1 MCDNHITQ
9 GSGKHRP
16 RWSSQRTTGAG
27 QPPMMTDDMFAGTS
41 MQPAYVPP
49 GYPPL
54 LFSSFY
60 YHSGFHPMSPQQPVS
75 PIAFYP
81 AQPAFDMTYSQASPM
96 PATAVYS
103 TSPHGAYHQ
112 PMFHPMVA
120 PLSAPHMHPQQM
132 QSPEPAAPVPGSQE
146 SDASYEEGEQ
156 PIFDFG
162 VLLQQAQQAQH
173 VPPPQ
178 EVC

>member
-1 MCDNHITQ
+1 
-9 GSGKHRP
+9 
-16 RWSSQRTTGAG
+16 
-27 QPPMMTDDMFAGTS
+27 MMTDDMFAGTS

-120 PLSAPHMHPQQM
+120 PLSAPHMHPQL
-132 QSPEPAAPVPGSQE
+132 PASSVPIREWFELQRRVYRHTAGLERPQRMCAPPLR
-146 SDASYEEGEQ
+146 A
-156 PIFDFG
+156 
-162 VLLQQAQQAQH
+162 A
-173 VPPPQ
+173 
-178 EVC
+178 